1 MTQPFSMIET
11 LRDFVSKA
19 DMLGIQYMVTGS
31 FAMSAYGEIR
41 TTRDIDIVVELEKGK
56 AKHFARIFSDNY
68 YVSEQ
73 SVDRAISN
81 RSMFNVISQEFG
93 GKLDIIVRKN
103 TDFGQ
108 TSFERRFKAKVSG
121 FEFWTTTKEDLILAK
136 LDWAKDT
143 KSEMQIRDIAN
154 LTSSEYDSGY
164 VSEWIEKMHLETIWC
179 EVEKWKTLRQRTGD

>member
-1 MTQPFSMIET
+1 MIEI

-19 DMLGIQYMVTGS
+19 DQLGIQYMVTGS

-56 AKHFARIFSDNY
+56 AKPFASVFSDGY

-81 RSMFNVISQEFG
+81 RSMFNVISHEFG
-93 GKLDIIVRKN
+93 GKLDIIVRKD
-103 TDFGQ
+103 TDFGRA
-108 TSFERRFKAKVSG
+108 SFERRFKAEVSG

-143 KSEMQIRDIAN
+143 RSEMQIRDIAN
-154 LTSSEYDSGY
+154 LTSSEYDAIY
-164 VSEWIEKMHLETIWC
+164 VRQWIEKMSLNAIWS
-179 EVEKWKTLRQRTGD
+179 EVERWKTHRERTEN